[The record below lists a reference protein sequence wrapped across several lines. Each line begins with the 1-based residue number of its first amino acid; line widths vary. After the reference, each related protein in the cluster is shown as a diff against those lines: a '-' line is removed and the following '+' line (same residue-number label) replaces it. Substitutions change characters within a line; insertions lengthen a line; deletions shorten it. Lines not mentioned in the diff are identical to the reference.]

1 MRKNGFLALALF
13 AVTSLALAKGH
24 AGNPA
29 ALAKYRA
36 DKAAGTVTAHAPPP
50 GPNAHA
56 KPPVVKK

>member
-1 MRKNGFLALALF
+1 MRKTSILIALLALSTVA
-13 AVTSLALAKGH
+13 AAKGH

-50 GPNAHA
+50 GAGAHA
-56 KPPVVKK
+56 APPARKK